1 MTQQIFPPVPGL
13 RSGAPVLGYVSA
25 ARTEESSGTDPSQ
38 RAIETACTREGWEL
52 LDVLYDAEQR
62 RTLKRPNLL
71 AGLQRIADG
80 EARGLVVSDARLLG
94 HSIVDLAP
102 LLSWFREAR
111 VALVALDLGL
121 DTSTPRGM
129 RVAMA
134 LIRLSGWERG
144 TPMNG
149 NGHNGNGHN
158 GNGNG
163 RPFPAL
169 DHLRLT

>member
-1 MTQQIFPPVPGL
+1 MTQPLFPPVPGL

-25 ARTEESSGTDPSQ
+25 ARDADAAGADPSQ

-52 LDVLYDAEQR
+52 LDVLYDDEQR

-71 AGLQRIADG
+71 TGLQRIADG

-102 LLSWFREAR
+102 LLSWFRDAR
-111 VALVALDLGL
+111 AALVALDLGL

-134 LIRLSGWERG
+134 LIRVSGWERG
-144 TPMNG
+144 
-149 NGHNGNGHN
+149 NGHRNGAINGV
-158 GNGNG
+158 NGNG